1 MLKSIEPSWTDASL
15 GGTLHILQYNP
26 SRFDFE
32 LILTRMK
39 MKMKITTMTT
49 TTMMMVM
56 MMTMV
61 GMGVK
66 GVRGE
71 GRKSGRKERKGLI
84 RATCLQ

>member
-1 MLKSIEPSWTDASL
+1 
-15 GGTLHILQYNP
+15 
-26 SRFDFE
+26 
-32 LILTRMK
+32 MK

-56 MMTMV
+56 MMMMV